1 MWATYLNFRNRVGC
15 KSDDVLGG
23 QVLKEK
29 PSGRRRAEVEINILE
44 SFELRSRRSIRE
56 SERKR
61 QTRHAK
67 RAEKRASKLDR
78 KHFAANLPS
87 NPITAIGVVAAVPK
101 IRFRKKESVRTSV
114 VMAVIAGVTAT
125 VALPAY
131 AYGPAV
137 TAVSGFT
144 QGGVADGGDAQS
156 ISLLR
161 ETALNFERG
170 SYGMM
175 SASEIERMTNRN
187 NYLGY
192 KGLTAIDLASSPNYV
207 DLTSADILKVAAKY
221 VGVPYVLGGELP
233 TGLDCSG
240 YTRLV
245 FAEFGILL
253 PHSVISQS
261 RDPHIRRVH
270 RSDARPGDIVIMT
283 NLSHQGI
290 YAGSGMFYHAPQPGD
305 RVKLAPIFTDNYY
318 IVRVIQ

>member
-1 MWATYLNFRNRVGC
+1 MKSVATGSELL
-15 KSDDVLGG
+15 SDDVLGG
-23 QVLKEK
+23 QVLTEK
-29 PSGRRRAEVEINILE
+29 PSGRRRADVEINILE

-61 QTRHAK
+61 QTRFAQ
-67 RAEKRASKLDR
+67 RAEKRAAKLDR
-78 KHFAANLPS
+78 KHFAANPPS
-87 NPITAIGVVAAVPK
+87 NPITAIGIVAAIPK
-101 IRFRKKESVRTSV
+101 VSFRKKASVKTTM
-114 VMAVIAGVTAT
+114 VMAVISGVTAT

-131 AYGPAV
+131 AFGPAV

-144 QGGVADGGDAQS
+144 QSGGTEAGDAQS
-156 ISLLR
+156 ISLQR
-161 ETALNFERG
+161 ETAISFERG

-192 KGLTAIDLASSPNYV
+192 KGLTAIDLAASPNYAE
-207 DLTSADILKVAAKY
+207 LTSSDILKVSAKY

-253 PHSVISQS
+253 PHSVIAQA

-270 RSDARPGDIVIMT
+270 RSDARPGDLVILK
-283 NLSHQGI
+283 NLSHEGI
-290 YAGSGMFYHAPQPGD
+290 YAGSGMFYHAPKPGD
-305 RVKLAPIFTDNYY
+305 VVKLAPIFTDDYY

>member
-1 MWATYLNFRNRVGC
+1 MT
-15 KSDDVLGG
+15 
-23 QVLKEK
+23 EK
-29 PSGRRRAEVEINILE
+29 PSGRRRADVEINILE
-44 SFELRSRRSIRE
+44 SFELRSRRSIKE

-61 QTRHAK
+61 QTRQAK
-67 RAEKRASKLDR
+67 RGEKRAAKLDR
-78 KHFAANLPS
+78 KHFAENPPS
-87 NPITAIGVVAAVPK
+87 NPITAIGIVAAIPK
-101 IRFRKKESVRTSV
+101 IRFRKKTSVRTTV
-114 VMAVIAGVTAT
+114 VMAVISGVTAT

-131 AYGPAV
+131 AFGPAV

-144 QGGVADGGDAQS
+144 QSGVVEGTDAQS

-161 ETALNFERG
+161 ETAINFERG

-175 SASEIERMTNRN
+175 SASEVQRMTNRN

-192 KGLTAIDLASSPNYV
+192 KGLTAIDIASSPNYV
-207 DLTSADILKVAAKY
+207 ELTSEDILKVSAKY

-253 PHSVISQS
+253 PHSVIAQS
-261 RDPHIRRVH
+261 RDPHVRRVH
-270 RSDARPGDIVIMT
+270 RSDARPGDIVILK

-290 YAGSGMFYHAPQPGD
+290 YAGSGMFYHAPRPGD
-305 RVKLAPIFTDNYY
+305 VVKLAPIYTDDYY
-318 IVRVIQ
+318 LVRVIQ

>member
-1 MWATYLNFRNRVGC
+1 MKSFATGSEDS
-15 KSDDVLGG
+15 SDDVLGG
-23 QVLKEK
+23 QVLTEK
-29 PSGRRRAEVEINILE
+29 PSGRRRADVEINILE
-44 SFELRSRRSIRE
+44 SFELRSRRSIKE

-61 QTRHAK
+61 QTRQAK
-67 RAEKRASKLDR
+67 RGEKRAAKLDR
-78 KHFAANLPS
+78 KHFAENPPS
-87 NPITAIGVVAAVPK
+87 NPITAIGIVAAIPK
-101 IRFRKKESVRTSV
+101 IRFRKKTSVRTTV
-114 VMAVIAGVTAT
+114 VMAVISGVTAT

-131 AYGPAV
+131 AFGPAV

-144 QGGVADGGDAQS
+144 QSGVVEGTDAQS

-161 ETALNFERG
+161 ETAINFERG

-175 SASEIERMTNRN
+175 SASEVQRMTNRN

-192 KGLTAIDLASSPNYV
+192 KGLTAIDIASSPNYV
-207 DLTSADILKVAAKY
+207 ELTSEDILKVSAKY

-253 PHSVISQS
+253 PHSVIAQS
-261 RDPHIRRVH
+261 RDPHVRRVH
-270 RSDARPGDIVIMT
+270 RSDARPGDIVILK

-290 YAGSGMFYHAPQPGD
+290 YAGSGMFYHAPRPGD
-305 RVKLAPIFTDNYY
+305 VVKLAPIYTDDYY
-318 IVRVIQ
+318 LVRVIQ

>member
-1 MWATYLNFRNRVGC
+1 MKSFATGSELL
-15 KSDDVLGG
+15 SDDVLGG
-23 QVLKEK
+23 QVLTEK
-29 PSGRRRAEVEINILE
+29 PSGRRRADVEINILE

-61 QTRHAK
+61 QTRFAQ
-67 RAEKRASKLDR
+67 RAEKRAAKLDR
-78 KHFAANLPS
+78 KHFAANPPS
-87 NPITAIGVVAAVPK
+87 NPITAVVIVAAIPK
-101 IRFRKKESVRTSV
+101 VSFRKKASVKTTM
-114 VMAVIAGVTAT
+114 VMAVISGVTAT

-131 AYGPAV
+131 AFGPAV

-144 QGGVADGGDAQS
+144 QSGGAEAGDAQS
-156 ISLLR
+156 ISLQR
-161 ETALNFERG
+161 ETAISFERG

-192 KGLTAIDLASSPNYV
+192 KGLTAIDLAASPNYV
-207 DLTSADILKVAAKY
+207 ELTSSDILKVSAKY

-253 PHSVISQS
+253 PHSVIAQA

-270 RSDARPGDIVIMT
+270 RSDARPGDLVILKD
-283 NLSHQGI
+283 LSHEGI
-290 YAGSGMFYHAPQPGD
+290 YAGSGMFYHAPQPRD
-305 RVKLAPIFTDNYY
+305 VVKLAPIFTDDYY

>member
-1 MWATYLNFRNRVGC
+1 
-15 KSDDVLGG
+15 
-23 QVLKEK
+23 LKEK

-56 SERKR
+56 SERNR

-67 RAEKRASKLDR
+67 RAEKRAAKLDR
-78 KHFAANLPS
+78 KHFAANPPS
-87 NPITAIGVVAAVPK
+87 NPITAIGVVAAIPK
-101 IRFRKKESVRTSV
+101 IRFRKKESVRTTV

-144 QGGVADGGDAQS
+144 QSGIAEGGDAQS

-192 KGLTAIDLASSPNYV
+192 KGLTAIDLASSPNYA
-207 DLTSADILKVAAKY
+207 DLNSADILKVAAKY

-261 RDPHIRRVH
+261 RDPHVRRVH

-318 IVRVIQ
+318 IVRVTQ